1 MIASANGVAT
11 FVTVAACRPSYI
23 LKSLCNDTLVDSE
36 LNNCDNKLYSDT
48 KQFFLYCIK
57 FEKYGS
63 LYFILWVGFAKNLL
77 NSRCILGCCLC
88 RTYVMSE

>member
-48 KQFFLYCIK
+48 KQFFYIVS
-57 FEKYGS
+57 S
-63 LYFILWVGFAKNLL
+63 LKSMVVYILFCGLALL
-77 NSRCILGCCLC
+77 K
-88 RTYVMSE
+88 TF